1 MNKLLVGSLVVA
13 MLAGLPACDQGT
25 QPQAK
30 PADPSTPAKSEPASE
45 AKPADTA
52 PKPEAKPADA
62 KPAPA
67 AAPTQDTADGAAK
80 MFVAAMAAGDFMR
93 ASDLCDPGAEG
104 RDEILEAAKII
115 VEAEA
120 KQNPELNK
128 VVKVI
133 LDSMTKPWQ
142 GAEVT
147 TGPEQGRNAST
158 TFKLSNGVTRDVVMQ
173 KTDGKWF
180 AFPTRGIVTVTKT
193 EVPAEP
199 KPATPAPAPTPAPDQ
214 PPSK

>member
-25 QPQAK
+25 KPESK
-30 PADPSTPAKSEPASE
+30 PAAPATPETSEP
-45 AKPADTA
+45 KPEPKAADTA
-52 PKPEAKPADA
+52 PKPAETK
-62 KPAPA
+62 PA
-67 AAPTQDTADGAAK
+67 AATEPTQETADGAAK
-80 MFVAAMAAGDFMR
+80 LFVAAMAAGDFMR

-142 GAEVT
+142 GAGVT

-158 TFKLSNGVTRDVVMQ
+158 TFKLTNGVSKDVVMQ

-180 AFPTRGIVTVTKT
+180 AFPTRGIVTVSKA

-199 KPATPAPAPTPAPDQ
+199 TPATPAPTPTPDPDQ